1 MSFDP
6 AGFAVRRWQFTLVAF
21 ALLAV
26 LGLNAFF
33 SIPRSEDPHF
43 PIPIM
48 VVRAVLPGAEPTEM
62 EQLVADPLEDA
73 LDGLDDVEEIRSTS
87 QDGAAVVQV
96 SFDWSVEPDRKY
108 DEVVREVN
116 AIRSRLPDGLAL
128 LEVRRART
136 TEVAIVQVALV
147 SDHLPMRRLEKVAER
162 LRERLART
170 PGVRQAE
177 YWGAPPSEVQ
187 VALDLPKLS
196 ALQLPATAVADALA
210 AAGAEAP
217 IGAVHAGD
225 RRFNVKSGG
234 AFRDLEAIRQT
245 PVRSVDGRVVRV
257 QDVAQVGW
265 AQAEATHLT
274 RFNGQRAL
282 FVTVKQKDGAD
293 VAKVTR
299 SVNAA
304 LDEFERS
311 LPPGVKL
318 ERAFQQSENVKHRLN
333 RLFRDFGLALTLVLI
348 TLLPLGLRAGVV
360 VMMSIPLSLLM
371 GLAVMQ
377 GFGFTLNQLAIAGFV
392 LSLGLLVDDSIV
404 VTENIARRLREG
416 EDRTAAAVNGTRQ
429 ISLAVLGC
437 TATLMLAFLPLMAL
451 PEGSGAYIRSL
462 PVAVLTTVG
471 ASLIVSLTIV
481 PFLASRILSRHEDPE
496 GNALLRTINGGIH
509 RFYTP
514 ILHRALA
521 RPWIALAIILGIC
534 ATTIPM
540 LGAIGSSL
548 FPAAETPQFIVRI
561 ETQQGTALAKTDE
574 ALRFVER
581 RLAQEEAIV
590 WRAANLGRGNPQIF
604 YNVNQAEPQPNY
616 AEVYASLE
624 AWEPGESGAL
634 LDALRRDFDRY
645 PGARIRVIVFENGPP
660 IEAPI
665 AVRLQGQNLEVLK
678 ALAGQAEGVL
688 KATPGARDV
697 VNPMRL
703 DRTDLELGL
712 DEAKA
717 AALGVPAGAGRRI
730 ARLALSG
737 EPVAR
742 YRDADGD
749 DYAVNVRLPMAGRN
763 ELAALEDIYLPT
775 TTGSAVPLGVVA
787 EPELTSSPARIDR
800 IDRLRTVTVTA
811 YVSTGYLT
819 SAVTEDVVARLES
832 ELNLPPGYT
841 LSLGGQAEAQS
852 ESFAGLGA
860 AIMIAVFGILAVLVL
875 EFGRFRT
882 ALVVAGIIPLGLFGA
897 VTALWITGNSMSFTA
912 TIGMIAL
919 IGIEIKNSILLVD
932 FTEQLR
938 RGGMALR
945 PAIERAGEVR
955 FLPVLLTSVTAI
967 AGLAPLALEGS
978 GLYSPLAIAIIGGLV
993 TSTVLSRVAT
1003 PVMYWLLSRGEKAAE
1018 PTAEAGAAAPSP
1030 AV

>member
-73 LDGLDDVEEIRSTS
+73 LDGLDDVDEIRSTS

-245 PVRSVDGRVVRV
+245 PVRSVEGRVVRV

-819 SAVTEDVVARLES
+819 SAVTEDVVARLER

-875 EFGRFRT
+875 EFGKFKT

-967 AGLAPLALEGS
+967 AGLTPLALEGS

-1003 PVMYWLLSRGEKAAE
+1003 PVMYWLLSRGEKEAE
-1018 PTAEAGAAAPSP
+1018 PAFAAQP
-1030 AV
+1030 A